1 MKLVFIDLD
10 GALID
15 GPATESM
22 FFDYLNRRGVL
33 RLRNYLSYFAYM
45 LRGFFGL
52 GGRSA
57 RYNQAYLSGMR
68 RADVD
73 IYADSFA
80 KKVLY
85 NLVRPEMWDRIEAH
99 AEAGDVL
106 VLMADVPDFLLRSL
120 ARKLEIKY
128 YYGIV
133 CDYLGNKYG
142 SAPPKIIPAGSV
154 KVDIAKA
161 LAAKLK
167 LGAEDLV
174 AYADG
179 EEDLP
184 LLEFVGNPV
193 LVYPEGKLLD
203 KVNDRV
209 RDEGWEQIG

>member
-10 GALID
+10 GTLID
-15 GPATESM
+15 GPATESL

-33 RLRNYLSYFAYM
+33 RLKNYVSYFAYIV
-45 LRGFFGL
+45 RRFFKQ
-52 GGRSA
+52 GRRA
-57 RYNQAYLSGMR
+57 VRYNQAYLSGMR

-73 IYADSFA
+73 VYSDSFA

-85 NLVRPEMWDRIEAH
+85 NLVRPEMWDRIDAH

-106 VLMADVPDFLLRSL
+106 VLLSDVPDFLLRSL
-120 ARKLEIKY
+120 SRKLEIKY

-142 SAPPKIIPAGSV
+142 SAPPKIVPVGAV

-167 LGAEDLV
+167 LGPESLV
-174 AYADG
+174 AYADA

-184 LLEFVGNPV
+184 LLEFVGEPV
-193 LVYPEGKLLD
+193 LVYPEGKLLS
-203 KVNDRV
+203 KVQGR
-209 RDEGWEQIG
+209 GWQQIG